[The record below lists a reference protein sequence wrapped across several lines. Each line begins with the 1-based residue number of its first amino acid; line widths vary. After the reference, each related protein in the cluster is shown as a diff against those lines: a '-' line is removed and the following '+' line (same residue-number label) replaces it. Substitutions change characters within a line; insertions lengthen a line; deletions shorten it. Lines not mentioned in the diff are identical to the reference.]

1 MRLVLAKNLM
11 RKKSPKVG
19 LKKNCSLVLTHQHTF
34 QLLDSHNRQKECGM
48 RVFLFFYD
56 NIPLVP

>member
-11 RKKSPKVG
+11 RKKSPKE
-19 LKKNCSLVLTHQHTF
+19 NCSLVLTHQHTF